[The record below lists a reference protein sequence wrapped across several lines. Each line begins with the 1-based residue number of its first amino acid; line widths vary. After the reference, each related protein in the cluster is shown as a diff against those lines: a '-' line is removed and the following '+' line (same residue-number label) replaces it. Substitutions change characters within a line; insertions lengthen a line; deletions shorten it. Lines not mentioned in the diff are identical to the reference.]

1 MNESMLTKILAMLD
15 PEQRVEIYKIPESS
29 ESPDDRVLI
38 LTGEAGRID
47 RQSLIDDGYE
57 ISGLYVNVDG
67 TVVIEVE
74 ESDPDDGELTL
85 YDVLRC
91 MYPSEKAVVVYR
103 AGESRPLATIHYGTV
118 SDLIDALCSGEEDD
132 SDVVRS
138 VNVRDIIAGDEVSD
152 EQLITIEVGSR
163 STYLNINNCVKAG
176 IIYGKV
182 SSPLPFD
189 SCRGVRHECVLGQ

>member
-67 TVVIEVE
+67 TVVLEVE

-103 AGESRPLATIHYGTV
+103 AGESRSLATIHYGTV

-152 EQLITIEVGSR
+152 EQLITIEVGE
-163 STYLNINNCVKAG
+163 
-176 IIYGKV
+176 
-182 SSPLPFD
+182 PLD
-189 SCRGVRHECVLGQ
+189 LSEYQ

>member
-67 TVVIEVE
+67 TVVLEVE

-118 SDLIDALCSGEEDD
+118 SDLIDALCSGEGDD

-152 EQLITIEVGSR
+152 EQLITIEVGE
-163 STYLNINNCVKAG
+163 
-176 IIYGKV
+176 
-182 SSPLPFD
+182 PLD
-189 SCRGVRHECVLGQ
+189 LSEYQ

>member
-1 MNESMLTKILAMLD
+1 MNESMLTKILTMLD
-15 PEQRVEIYKIPESS
+15 PEQDVEIYKIPESS

-57 ISGLYVNVDG
+57 ISGLYAHADG

-103 AGESRPLATIHYGTV
+103 AGESRPLATIPYGTV

-152 EQLITIEVGSR
+152 EQLITIEVGE
-163 STYLNINNCVKAG
+163 
-176 IIYGKV
+176 
-182 SSPLPFD
+182 PLD
-189 SCRGVRHECVLGQ
+189 LSAYQ

>member
-67 TVVIEVE
+67 TVVLEVE

-91 MYPSEKAVVVYR
+91 IYPSEKAVVVYR

-152 EQLITIEVGSR
+152 EQLITIEVGE
-163 STYLNINNCVKAG
+163 
-176 IIYGKV
+176 
-182 SSPLPFD
+182 PLD
-189 SCRGVRHECVLGQ
+189 LSAYQ

>member
-132 SDVVRS
+132 SDIVRS

-152 EQLITIEVGSR
+152 EQLITIEVGE
-163 STYLNINNCVKAG
+163 
-176 IIYGKV
+176 
-182 SSPLPFD
+182 PLD
-189 SCRGVRHECVLGQ
+189 LSEYQ

>member
-152 EQLITIEVGSR
+152 EQLITIEVGE
-163 STYLNINNCVKAG
+163 
-176 IIYGKV
+176 
-182 SSPLPFD
+182 PLD
-189 SCRGVRHECVLGQ
+189 LSEYQ

>member
-38 LTGEAGRID
+38 LTGEAGQID

-67 TVVIEVE
+67 TVVLEVE

-152 EQLITIEVGSR
+152 EQLITIEVGE
-163 STYLNINNCVKAG
+163 
-176 IIYGKV
+176 
-182 SSPLPFD
+182 PLD
-189 SCRGVRHECVLGQ
+189 LSEYQ

>member
-67 TVVIEVE
+67 TVVLEVE

-152 EQLITIEVGSR
+152 EQLITIEVGE
-163 STYLNINNCVKAG
+163 
-176 IIYGKV
+176 
-182 SSPLPFD
+182 PLD
-189 SCRGVRHECVLGQ
+189 LTEYQ

>member
-57 ISGLYVNVDG
+57 ISGLYINVDG
-67 TVVIEVE
+67 TVVLEVE

-118 SDLIDALCSGEEDD
+118 SDLIGALCSGEEDD
-132 SDVVRS
+132 SNVVRS

-152 EQLITIEVGSR
+152 EQLITIEVGE
-163 STYLNINNCVKAG
+163 
-176 IIYGKV
+176 
-182 SSPLPFD
+182 PLD
-189 SCRGVRHECVLGQ
+189 LSEYQ

>member
-1 MNESMLTKILAMLD
+1 MNESMLTKILALFD
-15 PEQRVEIYKIPESS
+15 QGQQIEIYKIPESS
-29 ESPDDRVLI
+29 ESPDDCVLI

-132 SDVVRS
+132 SDIVRS

-152 EQLITIEVGSR
+152 EQLITIEVGE
-163 STYLNINNCVKAG
+163 
-176 IIYGKV
+176 
-182 SSPLPFD
+182 PLD
-189 SCRGVRHECVLGQ
+189 LSAYQ

>member
-67 TVVIEVE
+67 TVVLEVE

-138 VNVRDIIAGDEVSD
+138 VNVRDIIAGDEVRD
-152 EQLITIEVGSR
+152 EPLITIEVGE
-163 STYLNINNCVKAG
+163 
-176 IIYGKV
+176 
-182 SSPLPFD
+182 PLD
-189 SCRGVRHECVLGQ
+189 LSEYQ

>member
-1 MNESMLTKILAMLD
+1 MNESMLTKILTMLD
-15 PEQRVEIYKIPESS
+15 PEQDVEIYKIPESS

-57 ISGLYVNVDG
+57 ISGLYAHADG

-152 EQLITIEVGSR
+152 EQLITIEVGE
-163 STYLNINNCVKAG
+163 
-176 IIYGKV
+176 
-182 SSPLPFD
+182 PLD
-189 SCRGVRHECVLGQ
+189 LSAYQ

>member
-67 TVVIEVE
+67 TVVLEVE

-103 AGESRPLATIHYGTV
+103 AGESRPLATMHYGTV

-152 EQLITIEVGSR
+152 EQLITIEVGE
-163 STYLNINNCVKAG
+163 
-176 IIYGKV
+176 
-182 SSPLPFD
+182 PLD
-189 SCRGVRHECVLGQ
+189 LSEYQ

>member
-91 MYPSEKAVVVYR
+91 MYLSEKAVVVLR
-103 AGESRPLATIHYGTV
+103 PCENRPLATIHYGTV

-152 EQLITIEVGSR
+152 EQLITIDVGE
-163 STYLNINNCVKAG
+163 
-176 IIYGKV
+176 
-182 SSPLPFD
+182 PLD
-189 SCRGVRHECVLGQ
+189 LSEYQ

>member
-1 MNESMLTKILAMLD
+1 MNESMLTKILALFD
-15 PEQRVEIYKIPESS
+15 QGQQIEIYKIPESS

-132 SDVVRS
+132 SDIVRS

-152 EQLITIEVGSR
+152 EQLITIEVGE
-163 STYLNINNCVKAG
+163 
-176 IIYGKV
+176 
-182 SSPLPFD
+182 PLD
-189 SCRGVRHECVLGQ
+189 LSAYQ

>member
-67 TVVIEVE
+67 TVVLEVE

-118 SDLIDALCSGEEDD
+118 SDLIDAF
-132 SDVVRS
+132 
-138 VNVRDIIAGDEVSD
+138 
-152 EQLITIEVGSR
+152 SR
-163 STYLNINNCVKAG
+163 VFTLHHSPP
-176 IIYGKV
+176 IYG
-182 SSPLPFD
+182 L
-189 SCRGVRHECVLGQ
+189 

>member
-29 ESPDDRVLI
+29 ESPDDRTLI
-38 LTGEAGRID
+38 LAGEAGRID

-67 TVVIEVE
+67 TVVLEVE

-91 MYPSEKAVVVYR
+91 MYRSEKAVVVIL
-103 AGESRPLATIHYGTV
+103 SLIH
-118 SDLIDALCSGEEDD
+118 I
-132 SDVVRS
+132 
-138 VNVRDIIAGDEVSD
+138 
-152 EQLITIEVGSR
+152 
-163 STYLNINNCVKAG
+163 
-176 IIYGKV
+176 
-182 SSPLPFD
+182 
-189 SCRGVRHECVLGQ
+189 

>member
-67 TVVIEVE
+67 TVVLEVE

-152 EQLITIEVGSR
+152 EQLITIEVSE
-163 STYLNINNCVKAG
+163 
-176 IIYGKV
+176 
-182 SSPLPFD
+182 PLD
-189 SCRGVRHECVLGQ
+189 LSEYQ

>member
-132 SDVVRS
+132 SDIVRS

-152 EQLITIEVGSR
+152 EQLITREVGE
-163 STYLNINNCVKAG
+163 
-176 IIYGKV
+176 
-182 SSPLPFD
+182 PLD
-189 SCRGVRHECVLGQ
+189 LSEYQ

>member
-67 TVVIEVE
+67 TVVLEVE

-152 EQLITIEVGSR
+152 EQLITIEVGE
-163 STYLNINNCVKAG
+163 
-176 IIYGKV
+176 
-182 SSPLPFD
+182 PLD
-189 SCRGVRHECVLGQ
+189 LSAYQ

>member
-15 PEQRVEIYKIPESS
+15 PEQRVEIYKISESS

-67 TVVIEVE
+67 TVVLEVE

-152 EQLITIEVGSR
+152 EQLITIEVGE
-163 STYLNINNCVKAG
+163 
-176 IIYGKV
+176 
-182 SSPLPFD
+182 PLD
-189 SCRGVRHECVLGQ
+189 LSEYQ

>member
-57 ISGLYVNVDG
+57 ISGLYINVDG
-67 TVVIEVE
+67 TVVLEVE

-152 EQLITIEVGSR
+152 EQLIIIEVGE
-163 STYLNINNCVKAG
+163 
-176 IIYGKV
+176 
-182 SSPLPFD
+182 PLD
-189 SCRGVRHECVLGQ
+189 LSEYQ

>member
-38 LTGEAGRID
+38 LTGAAGRID

-57 ISGLYVNVDG
+57 ISGLYINVDG
-67 TVVIEVE
+67 TVVLEVE

-152 EQLITIEVGSR
+152 EQLITIEVGE
-163 STYLNINNCVKAG
+163 
-176 IIYGKV
+176 
-182 SSPLPFD
+182 PLD
-189 SCRGVRHECVLGQ
+189 LSEYQ

>member
-1 MNESMLTKILAMLD
+1 MNESMLTKILALFD
-15 PEQRVEIYKIPESS
+15 QGQQIEIYKIPESS

-103 AGESRPLATIHYGTV
+103 AGESCPLATIHYGTV

-152 EQLITIEVGSR
+152 EQLITIEVGE
-163 STYLNINNCVKAG
+163 
-176 IIYGKV
+176 
-182 SSPLPFD
+182 PLD
-189 SCRGVRHECVLGQ
+189 LSAYQ

>member
-74 ESDPDDGELTL
+74 ESDPDGGELTL

-132 SDVVRS
+132 SDIVRS

-152 EQLITIEVGSR
+152 EQLITIEVGE
-163 STYLNINNCVKAG
+163 
-176 IIYGKV
+176 
-182 SSPLPFD
+182 PLD
-189 SCRGVRHECVLGQ
+189 LSEYQ

>member
-57 ISGLYVNVDG
+57 ISGLYVK
-67 TVVIEVE
+67 VE

-152 EQLITIEVGSR
+152 EQLITIEVGE
-163 STYLNINNCVKAG
+163 
-176 IIYGKV
+176 
-182 SSPLPFD
+182 PLD
-189 SCRGVRHECVLGQ
+189 LSEYQ

>member
-67 TVVIEVE
+67 TVVLEVE

-132 SDVVRS
+132 SDVVHS

-152 EQLITIEVGSR
+152 EQLITIEVGE
-163 STYLNINNCVKAG
+163 
-176 IIYGKV
+176 
-182 SSPLPFD
+182 PLD
-189 SCRGVRHECVLGQ
+189 LSEYQ

>member
-1 MNESMLTKILAMLD
+1 MTESMLTKILTMLD
-15 PEQRVEIYKIPESS
+15 PEQDVEIYKIPESS

-47 RQSLIDDGYE
+47 RQSLIDDGYG

-67 TVVIEVE
+67 TVVLEVE

-152 EQLITIEVGSR
+152 EQLITIEVGE
-163 STYLNINNCVKAG
+163 
-176 IIYGKV
+176 
-182 SSPLPFD
+182 PLD
-189 SCRGVRHECVLGQ
+189 LSAYQ

>member
-1 MNESMLTKILAMLD
+1 MNESMLTKILALFD
-15 PEQRVEIYKIPESS
+15 QGQQIEIYKIPESS
-29 ESPDDRVLI
+29 ESPDDRVII

-152 EQLITIEVGSR
+152 EQLITIEVGE
-163 STYLNINNCVKAG
+163 
-176 IIYGKV
+176 
-182 SSPLPFD
+182 PLD
-189 SCRGVRHECVLGQ
+189 LSAYQ

>member
-67 TVVIEVE
+67 TVVLEVE

-91 MYPSEKAVVVYR
+91 MYPSEKAVVVIR
-103 AGESRPLATIHYGTV
+103 PCENRPLATIHYGTV

-132 SDVVRS
+132 SNVVRS

-152 EQLITIEVGSR
+152 EQLITIEVGE
-163 STYLNINNCVKAG
+163 
-176 IIYGKV
+176 
-182 SSPLPFD
+182 PLD
-189 SCRGVRHECVLGQ
+189 LSAYQ

>member
-57 ISGLYVNVDG
+57 ISGLYINVDG
-67 TVVIEVE
+67 TVVLEVE

-152 EQLITIEVGSR
+152 EQLITIEVGE
-163 STYLNINNCVKAG
+163 
-176 IIYGKV
+176 
-182 SSPLPFD
+182 PLD
-189 SCRGVRHECVLGQ
+189 LSEYQ

>member
-67 TVVIEVE
+67 TVVLEVE

-118 SDLIDALCSGEEDD
+118 SYLIDALCSGEEDD

-152 EQLITIEVGSR
+152 EQLITIEVGE
-163 STYLNINNCVKAG
+163 
-176 IIYGKV
+176 
-182 SSPLPFD
+182 PLD
-189 SCRGVRHECVLGQ
+189 LSEYQ

>member
-1 MNESMLTKILAMLD
+1 MNESMLTKILDMLD

-67 TVVIEVE
+67 TVVLEVE

-152 EQLITIEVGSR
+152 EQLITIEVGE
-163 STYLNINNCVKAG
+163 
-176 IIYGKV
+176 
-182 SSPLPFD
+182 PLD
-189 SCRGVRHECVLGQ
+189 LSEYQ

>member
-47 RQSLIDDGYE
+47 RQSLIDDCYE

-67 TVVIEVE
+67 TVVLEVE

-152 EQLITIEVGSR
+152 EQLITIEVGE
-163 STYLNINNCVKAG
+163 
-176 IIYGKV
+176 
-182 SSPLPFD
+182 PLD
-189 SCRGVRHECVLGQ
+189 LSEYQ

>member
-29 ESPDDRVLI
+29 ESPNDRVLI

-91 MYPSEKAVVVYR
+91 MYLSEKAVVVLR
-103 AGESRPLATIHYGTV
+103 PCENRPLATIHYGTV

-152 EQLITIEVGSR
+152 EQLITIEVGE
-163 STYLNINNCVKAG
+163 
-176 IIYGKV
+176 
-182 SSPLPFD
+182 PLD
-189 SCRGVRHECVLGQ
+189 LSEYQ